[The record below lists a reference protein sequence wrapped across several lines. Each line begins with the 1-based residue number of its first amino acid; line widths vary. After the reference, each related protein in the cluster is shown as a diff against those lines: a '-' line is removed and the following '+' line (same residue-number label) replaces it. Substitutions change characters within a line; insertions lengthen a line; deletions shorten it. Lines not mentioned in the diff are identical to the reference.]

1 MVNKYLAHQAA
12 PPHPELKQA
21 ETGKSLFETGK
32 FFPKPEKTRDREP
45 KPEKVFPKPEK
56 VFPKLEIC
64 YFNKNHCFSNR
75 KMVLVIGKLPS
86 VETGKDISQTGK

>member
-56 VFPKLEIC
+56 VFPKPEIC

>member
-1 MVNKYLAHQAA
+1 MNNSYLAHWVLNKYPAHQAL

-45 KPEKVFPKPEK
+45 KLKNVFPKPEK
-56 VFPKLEIC
+56 VFPKLENC
-64 YFNKNHCFSNR
+64 YFNKKSMFFKPENGACNW
-75 KMVLVIGKLPS
+75 KI
-86 VETGKDISQTGK
+86 T

>member
-1 MVNKYLAHQAA
+1 MNNSYLAHWVLNKYPAHQAL

-21 ETGKSLFETGK
+21 KTGKSLFETGK

-56 VFPKLEIC
+56 VFPKPE
-64 YFNKNHCFSNR
+64 N
-75 KMVLVIGKLPS
+75 
-86 VETGKDISQTGK
+86 